1 VTTIA
6 VIDSDIE
13 GYTLIEQTEDDG
25 TVSRSWA
32 REVIPIQARLNP
44 DAPPATEA
52 RTGFPTP
59 QTYTGGM
66 PSAETWQLMGAG
78 TEEQRLAFREQM
90 IAAGHDV
97 TREV

>member
-1 VTTIA
+1 
-6 VIDSDIE
+6 
-13 GYTLIEQTEDDG
+13 
-25 TVSRSWA
+25 
-32 REVIPIQARLNP
+32 
-44 DAPPATEA
+44 
-52 RTGFPTP
+52 
-59 QTYTGGM
+59 M